1 MKRRVH
7 IIFSFVLLIVMNCAF
22 RQPEVGRYEI
32 SCKKIDHFLVEN
44 YEVGVLEFEP
54 CILPGSYIPVY
65 HFPVYL
71 EGERKQ
77 DLYVNVY
84 GSPQELDPFKFKS
97 VSKEFLHQPQLMW
110 ILEER
115 IEQKPHII
123 LKRYEKYPTYNQIK
137 EDVIAILSA
146 KR

>member
-7 IIFSFVLLIVMNCAF
+7 IILGFVLLILINCAF
-22 RQPEVGRYEI
+22 RQPGVGRYEI
-32 SCKKIDHFLVEN
+32 SCKNIDHFLVEN

-54 CILPGSYIPVY
+54 CILLGRYMPVY

-71 EGERKQ
+71 EGERKH
-77 DLYVNVY
+77 DFYVNVY
-84 GSPQELDPFKFKS
+84 GSSRELDPFRFKN
-97 VSKEFLHQPQLMW
+97 VSREFLYQQQFLW

-115 IEQKPHII
+115 IEQKPHKI
-123 LKRYEKYPTYNQIK
+123 LKKYERSPTYNQIK
-137 EDVIAILSA
+137 EDVIAILSK

>member
-1 MKRRVH
+1 MILGLV
-7 IIFSFVLLIVMNCAF
+7 FAASVYCASQ
-22 RQPEVGRYEI
+22 QPKTGKYEI
-32 SCKKIDHFLVEN
+32 SFKKIDHFMVGK
-44 YEVGVLEFEP
+44 YEVGVLEYEL

-71 EGERKQ
+71 EGERKR

-84 GSPQELDPFKFKS
+84 GSTRELDPFKFKT
-97 VSKEFLHQPQLMW
+97 VSKKFLDQPQLMW
-110 ILEER
+110 ILEEK
-115 IEQKPHII
+115 IEQKPNKI
-123 LKRYEKYPTYNQIK
+123 LKRYEKGPTYNQIK